1 VLICKILIGIVIR
14 ILILLGNLNG
24 LMCARCRREGMI
36 IPIRKTKSIINE
48 SNISGTVH
56 KYELEKVDE
65 LQTLNSFLYC
75 MPCDQGLQVFSKYQE
90 IINDYMNNINGDNDD
105 DDNTLNLSDKQI
117 FHLQCWTITL
127 LVLIVGVTTRKFQE
141 NKISNV

>member
-1 VLICKILIGIVIR
+1 
-14 ILILLGNLNG
+14 
-24 LMCARCRREGMI
+24 M
-36 IPIRKTKSIINE
+36 
-48 SNISGTVH
+48 
-56 KYELEKVDE
+56 
-65 LQTLNSFLYC
+65 
-75 MPCDQGLQVFSKYQE
+75 
-90 IINDYMNNINGDNDD
+90 NDINGDNDD